1 MVEFGFNGSFVRNL
15 DHFVLST
22 VLSAGITSAIV
33 GLLGKRWLASV
44 GANQARELEILRA
57 RYSSELEHSQRLLQ
71 SEIDKTFLVTKVH
84 FETEFQAVKEVFS
97 ILAEIR
103 LDLPNL
109 RPTSRIAPVGE
120 TREERLV
127 EFRTLFNKLN
137 VLRNRLLSVSE
148 NLAPFYPK
156 EIYCQIEVCCQIL
169 GSEWTDIQLTKD
181 EDHFTPDWYRKGA
194 ENLQKF
200 LEAYDKVSGSI
211 RKRIE
216 HLGILR
222 SV

>member
-156 EIYCQIEVCCQIL
+156 EIYC
-169 GSEWTDIQLTKD
+169 
-181 EDHFTPDWYRKGA
+181 PD
-194 ENLQKF
+194 
-200 LEAYDKVSGSI
+200 
-211 RKRIE
+211 
-216 HLGILR
+216 R
-222 SV
+222 SVLPNTWVRVDRYSAYEG